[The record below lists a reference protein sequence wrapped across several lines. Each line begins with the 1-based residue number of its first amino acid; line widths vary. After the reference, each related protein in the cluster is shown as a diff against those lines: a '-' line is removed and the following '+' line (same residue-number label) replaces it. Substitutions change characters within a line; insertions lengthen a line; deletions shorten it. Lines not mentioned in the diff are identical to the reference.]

1 MKKTLINMGYKYNS
15 ELNEYE
21 VVKENKRTLINIAEK
36 NIQVKHI
43 IEKKDIILINTI
55 NITEMRD
62 ILKHI

>member
-1 MKKTLINMGYKYNS
+1 MKKTLISMGYKYNS
-15 ELNEYE
+15 ESNEYE
-21 VVKENKRTLINIAEK
+21 IIKGNKKTQINITEN

-55 NITEMRD
+55 NIAKMRD